1 MCVKFVVWMDIKWQ
15 IVQSCYDVENV
26 SWEIC
31 DYNKGLTYYWNT
43 NNHCECE
50 CGGC

>member
-1 MCVKFVVWMDIKWQ
+1 MFHGKSM
-15 IVQSCYDVENV
+15 IVAKVQPNA
-26 SWEIC
+26 
-31 DYNKGLTYYWNT
+31 KT